1 MKNERII
8 AAYDSIPMDP
18 ELSQRLWSKLEKETE
33 TETRARRVRP
43 RRSLRALLL
52 TAAVLALM
60 SATAYAVSSIHQQR
74 QSELR
79 EELKIEE
86 NQVTG
91 YVEAELPAEATEAVS
106 REPRAVLLSVLPDF
120 DDFLRVYVDVS
131 PVEPEEVTDG
141 YLMDQDE
148 GSDWD
153 LYGISYLSGLDE
165 EHWQEAFI
173 HTRDDSYTEDE
184 LVSVNDPETGVSYR
198 YPHSEARQNK
208 YREQGYDPETR
219 TLTLECTLNR
229 DDVPAGET
237 ARLHIISVEYR
248 AKIDAEGIEIQNDAQ
263 LLRDFGY
270 VEVPLPEKRL
280 RTVRF
285 TEPRSFTVDGKFG
298 SVEGKLIGAEL
309 SATGLTWV
317 YEIEGVYGSEDLL
330 AVTDEM
336 ERDAVLELQDGSRKP
351 VSLSVRSEPGPIF
364 RNICGFAGTLDIDA
378 VIGITAGGVHY
389 DFE

>member
-18 ELSQRLWSKLEKETE
+18 ELSQRLWNELEKETE
-33 TETRARRVRP
+33 TQARRVRP
-43 RRSLRALLL
+43 RRRLRALLL

-86 NQVTG
+86 NQVSG

-153 LYGISYLSGLDE
+153 LYGISYLSSVDE
-165 EHWQEAFI
+165 EGWQEAFI
-173 HTRDDSYTEDE
+173 HTRDNSYTEDE

-198 YPHSEARQNK
+198 YPHSEARKDK
-208 YREQGYDPETR
+208 YREQGYDPETK
-219 TLTLECTLNR
+219 TLTLECSLNR

-248 AKIDAEGIEIQNDAQ
+248 AKIDAEGIEINNDAQ
-263 LLRDFGY
+263 PLRDFGY
-270 VEVPLPEKRL
+270 VEVPLPQKRL

-285 TEPRSFTVDGKFG
+285 TEPRSFTVDGEFG
-298 SVEGKLIGAEL
+298 PVEGKLVGAEL
-309 SATGLTWV
+309 SATGLTWL

-336 ERDAVLELQDGSRKP
+336 ERDAVLELRDGSRKP
-351 VSLSVRSEPGPIF
+351 VSLSVRSELGPIF

>member
-18 ELSQRLWSKLEKETE
+18 ELSQRLWNELEKETE
-33 TETRARRVRP
+33 TQARRVRP
-43 RRSLRALLL
+43 RRRLRALLL

-86 NQVTG
+86 NQVSG
-91 YVEAELPAEATEAVS
+91 YVEAELPAEATEAAS

-184 LVSVNDPETGVSYR
+184 LVSVNDPETGM
-198 YPHSEARQNK
+198 
-208 YREQGYDPETR
+208 TR
-219 TLTLECTLNR
+219 
-229 DDVPAGET
+229 P
-237 ARLHIISVEYR
+237 
-248 AKIDAEGIEIQNDAQ
+248 
-263 LLRDFGY
+263 
-270 VEVPLPEKRL
+270 
-280 RTVRF
+280 
-285 TEPRSFTVDGKFG
+285 
-298 SVEGKLIGAEL
+298 
-309 SATGLTWV
+309 
-317 YEIEGVYGSEDLL
+317 
-330 AVTDEM
+330 
-336 ERDAVLELQDGSRKP
+336 
-351 VSLSVRSEPGPIF
+351 
-364 RNICGFAGTLDIDA
+364 
-378 VIGITAGGVHY
+378 
-389 DFE
+389 

>member
-18 ELSQRLWSKLEKETE
+18 ELSQRLWNELEKETE
-33 TETRARRVRP
+33 TQARRVRP
-43 RRSLRALLL
+43 RRRLRALLL

-198 YPHSEARQNK
+198 YPHSEARK
-208 YREQGYDPETR
+208 D
-219 TLTLECTLNR
+219 
-229 DDVPAGET
+229 
-237 ARLHIISVEYR
+237 
-248 AKIDAEGIEIQNDAQ
+248 K
-263 LLRDFGY
+263 
-270 VEVPLPEKRL
+270 
-280 RTVRF
+280 
-285 TEPRSFTVDGKFG
+285 
-298 SVEGKLIGAEL
+298 
-309 SATGLTWV
+309 
-317 YEIEGVYGSEDLL
+317 
-330 AVTDEM
+330 
-336 ERDAVLELQDGSRKP
+336 
-351 VSLSVRSEPGPIF
+351 
-364 RNICGFAGTLDIDA
+364 
-378 VIGITAGGVHY
+378 
-389 DFE
+389 

>member
-18 ELSQRLWSKLEKETE
+18 ELSQRLWNELEKETE
-33 TETRARRVRP
+33 TQARRVRP
-43 RRSLRALLL
+43 RRRLRALLL

-86 NQVTG
+86 NQVSG
-91 YVEAELPAEATEAVS
+91 YVEAELPAEATEAAS

-184 LVSVNDPETGVSYR
+184 LVSVNDPETGMSYR
-198 YPHSEARQNK
+198 YPHSEARK
-208 YREQGYDPETR
+208 DK
-219 TLTLECTLNR
+219 TLTLECSLNR

-237 ARLHIISVEYR
+237 ARLHIVSVEYR

-263 LLRDFGY
+263 PLRDFGY

-285 TEPRSFTVDGKFG
+285 TEPRSFTVDGEFG
-298 SVEGKLIGAEL
+298 PVEGKLIGAEL
-309 SATGLTWV
+309 SATGLTWL
-317 YEIEGVYGSEDLL
+317 YEIKGVYGSEDLL

-336 ERDAVLELQDGSRKP
+336 ERDAVLELRDGSRKP
-351 VSLSVRSEPGPIF
+351 VSLSVRSELGPIF